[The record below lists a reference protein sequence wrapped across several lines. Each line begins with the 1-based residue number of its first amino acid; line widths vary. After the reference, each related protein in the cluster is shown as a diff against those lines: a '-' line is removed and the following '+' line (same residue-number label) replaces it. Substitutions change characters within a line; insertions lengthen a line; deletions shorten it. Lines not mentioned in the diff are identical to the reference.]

1 MNQITRLKPG
11 PDRLADDKPVD
22 TYKRMGLGG
31 GGGGGGGWEEGSRE
45 LNSGLL
51 SVKTIAASEQN
62 RK

>member
-1 MNQITRLKPG
+1 MDQITRLKPG

-22 TYKRMGLGG
+22 TYKRMGW
-31 GGGGGGGWEEGSRE
+31 GGGGGGWEEGSRE